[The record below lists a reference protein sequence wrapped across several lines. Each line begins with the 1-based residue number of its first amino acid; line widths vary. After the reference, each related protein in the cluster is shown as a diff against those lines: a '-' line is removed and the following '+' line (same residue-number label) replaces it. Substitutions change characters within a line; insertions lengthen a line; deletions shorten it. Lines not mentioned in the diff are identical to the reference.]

1 MTQSFI
7 HMYKLSSDCL
17 INAMKELVRL
27 ISIDGMSY
35 RTDMRVMELMHN
47 SKLNNNL
54 SIASVVYNEKME
66 IINKRAKSVMS
77 INNYIS
83 SSIDYLLKMIEI
95 AFEDTSLVQEV
106 SLCHKHINAISDF
119 VNKDY
124 LIKDISIPG
133 ISQRLLLF
141 MLRYENKK
149 NLPQFKLIL
158 DRISRLC
165 SILEKPESETQ
176 VPVPCV

>member
-1 MTQSFI
+1 MTQNFI

-27 ISIDGMSY
+27 ISIDGIASKTDKRVRGLMSGP
-35 RTDMRVMELMHN
+35 N
-47 SKLNNNL
+47 LNDYL
-54 SIASVVYNEKME
+54 SIASVLYNEKMD
-66 IINKRAKSVMS
+66 IISKRAKTVDS
-77 INNYIS
+77 INNYLS
-83 SSIDYLLKMIEI
+83 SSINYLLKMIEI

-106 SLCHKHINAISDF
+106 SLCHKHIDAISDF
-119 VNKDY
+119 ISKDY
-124 LIKDISIPG
+124 ILKDISIPG

-141 MLRYENKK
+141 LLKYDNKK

-165 SILEKPESETQ
+165 SILEKPETETQ